1 MMDKALDIVEG
12 VMPKSHEIGRQ
23 LEEAVDQVLQS
34 WGVRARQQQF
44 VTTQGINL
52 RVDFWLPEQGAHPSI
67 VIECKNFDVASKQSS
82 RPRKVQEAL
91 YELILV
97 RRHIS
102 ETKESRIILVTG
114 HGQYLEKDISLLTAE
129 LGPDFHV
136 IQFQQMEKHK
146 GLFA

>member
-1 MMDKALDIVEG
+1 
-12 VMPKSHEIGRQ
+12 MPKSHEIGLE
-23 LEEAVDQVLQS
+23 LEEAVDHVLQS
-34 WGVRARQQQF
+34 WGVRARRQEQF
-44 VTTQGINL
+44 VTTQGRNL

-67 VIECKNFDVASKQSS
+67 VVECKNFDVASKQSS

-91 YELILV
+91 YELIQV

-102 ETKESRIILVTG
+102 ETRGSRIILVTG
-114 HGQYLEKDISLLTAE
+114 HGQYLEKDISLLTTE

-146 GLFA
+146 SLFA